1 MMEHMVDPA
10 QQQNQALT
18 KTLMEE
24 ICSQENM
31 NRAYKRVVSN
41 KGAPGIDGMKVDELS
56 NWIKVNKEFL
66 INKLLDGTYSPQ
78 PVKKVMIPKPNGGQ
92 RMLGIPAVID
102 RLVQQ
107 AILQILEPIID
118 PHFSCNSYGFRSG
131 KSAHQAL
138 KAAQE
143 YVADKRTYVVDI
155 DIEKFFDRVNH
166 DMVMVRLAKYVK
178 DKRLLQIVGKFLR
191 SGIMDGETYI
201 KRTEG
206 TPQGGALSPLLAN
219 IMLDDLDKELEKRG
233 HKFCRYADDCVPRVQ
248 RKLHE
253 AI

>member
-1 MMEHMVDPA
+1 M
-10 QQQNQALT
+10 
-18 KTLMEE
+18 
-24 ICSQENM
+24 
-31 NRAYKRVVSN
+31 
-41 KGAPGIDGMKVDELS
+41 
-56 NWIKVNKEFL
+56 NKEFL

-92 RMLGIPAVID
+92 RMLGIPAVINI
-102 RLVQQ
+102 LVQQ
-107 AILQILEPIID
+107 AILQILETIID
-118 PHFSCNSYGFRSG
+118 PHFSCNSYKFISG

-155 DIEKFFDRVNH
+155 NIEKFFDRENN

-178 DKRLLQIVGKFLR
+178 DKRLLQIVGKFLL

-233 HKFCRYADDCVPRVQ
+233 HKLCRYADDCNVYVCSKAAAERVLESIKHYIEN
-248 RKLHE
+248 KLKL
-253 AI
+253 ALLPNL